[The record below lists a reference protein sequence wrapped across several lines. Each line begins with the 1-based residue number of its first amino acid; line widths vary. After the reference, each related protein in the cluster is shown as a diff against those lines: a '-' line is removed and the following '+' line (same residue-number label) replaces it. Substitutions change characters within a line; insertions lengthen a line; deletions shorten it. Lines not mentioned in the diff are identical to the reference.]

1 MSLRLIVG
9 EVRSAYHHA
18 AVRHVE
24 VDRYRGG
31 LEVRGKTLNSSV
43 EKPYGLRQLGSNSV
57 IHARNPRMRA
67 AQQWQS
73 AHMQ

>member
-24 VDRYRGG
+24 VDRNRGG
-31 LEVRGKTLNSSV
+31 LEVRGKTL
-43 EKPYGLRQLGSNSV
+43 
-57 IHARNPRMRA
+57 
-67 AQQWQS
+67 
-73 AHMQ
+73 